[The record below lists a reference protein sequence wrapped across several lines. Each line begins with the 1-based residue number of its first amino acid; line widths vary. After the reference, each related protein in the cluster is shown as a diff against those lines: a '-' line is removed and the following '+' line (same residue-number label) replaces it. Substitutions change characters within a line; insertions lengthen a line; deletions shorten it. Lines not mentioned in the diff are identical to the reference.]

1 MEKPLKKECLLLNAN
16 ESNQNPFNTQNFD
29 LSDVALNRYPDS
41 DQMRLKKAVS
51 KELVAACSRYDAQCA
66 YGAVSP
72 ENLIMGTGSDEI
84 LKLILETFLPF
95 GGTVLAPSPSFSEYK
110 KITAIVKGRFV
121 EASFEDLNI
130 SILRLIQT
138 AVKEDADVIFLANPN
153 NPTGQLFSLED
164 INQLL
169 DATNAHIVIDE
180 AYAEFCNVTAIELAL
195 KNPRVIVTRTL
206 SKAYGMAALR
216 LGFAVATPFNISRM
230 SALKLTYNISGIS
243 EWLALKA
250 LDNSDYV
257 DRYTSQ
263 VIELR
268 EKALDLLRKLP
279 NLKVYD
285 SAANFI
291 LVEIESINHFRV
303 LKQKLVEASIHIRTF
318 AGESGRLDRCIRVTL
333 TDTHEFIKVYE
344 ALGGSNDC

>member
-1 MEKPLKKECLLLNAN
+1 MEKPLKRECLLLNAN
-16 ESNQNPFNTQNFD
+16 ESNQNPFNIQNLD

-41 DQMRLKKAVS
+41 DQMLLKKAVS
-51 KELVAACSRYDAQCA
+51 KELGITRSRYDTQCV

-72 ENLIMGTGSDEI
+72 ENLIMGTGSDEV
-84 LKLILETFLPF
+84 LKLILETFLPV

-110 KITAIVKGRFV
+110 KITSMVKGRFV
-121 EASFEDLNI
+121 QVSFEDLTI
-130 SILRLIQT
+130 SLSRLIQT

-153 NPTGQLFSLED
+153 NPTGQLFSLKD

-169 DATNAHIVIDE
+169 DETNARIVVDE
-180 AYAEFCNVTAIELAL
+180 AYAEFCQMTAIGLAL

-206 SKAYGMAALR
+206 SKAYGMATLR
-216 LGFAVATPFNISRM
+216 LGFAVTTDSNIARM
-230 SALKLTYNISGIS
+230 NAFKLTYNISGIS

-250 LDNSDYV
+250 LDHSGYV
-257 DRYTSQ
+257 HRYTSQ

-268 EKALDLLRKLP
+268 EKALVMLSNHP

-291 LVEIESINHFRV
+291 LIEIESVNFFIK
-303 LKQKLVEASIHIRTF
+303 LKEKFLQASIRVRTF
-318 AGESGRLDRCIRVTL
+318 EGESGRLAQCIRVTL
-333 TDTHEFIKVYE
+333 TDMQEFIKVYE
-344 ALGGSNDC
+344 ALGGSNGN